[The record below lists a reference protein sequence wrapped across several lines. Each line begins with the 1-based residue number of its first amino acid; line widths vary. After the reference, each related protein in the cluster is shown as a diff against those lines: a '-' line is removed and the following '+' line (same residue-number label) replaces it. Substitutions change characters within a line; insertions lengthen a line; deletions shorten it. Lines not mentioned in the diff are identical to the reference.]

1 MKLSLAAY
9 IILYYIK
16 IDFKNYQEIK
26 INISY
31 NLNQCL
37 LLINREKKLIVR
49 KDQHRINYNI
59 YNNW

>member
-1 MKLSLAAY
+1 MKLSLSAY
-9 IILYYIK
+9 IILYYIN

-37 LLINREKKLIVR
+37 LLINRER
-49 KDQHRINYNI
+49 KIIIAIKNQHRINYNI
-59 YNNW
+59 YNN

>member
-9 IILYYIK
+9 IILYYIN

-37 LLINREKKLIVR
+37 LLINRER
-49 KDQHRINYNI
+49 KIIIAIKNQHRINYNI
-59 YNNW
+59 YNN